1 MTVYE
6 LMQELSRYKADTE
19 VKFNVKAEYDTD
31 VKAEFDRENE
41 DDIQEVTVTAL
52 FDDTVYFADI
62 EGNESVRYGN
72 SYIQINLEY

>member
-19 VKFNVKAEYDTD
+19 VKFNVKVEYDTD
-31 VKAEFDRENE
+31 VKAEFD
-41 DDIQEVTVTAL
+41 
-52 FDDTVYFADI
+52 DTVYFADI
-62 EGNESVRYGN
+62 EDNESVRYGN

>member
-19 VKFNVKAEYDTD
+19 VKFSVKEDFEAEADG
-31 VKAEFDRENE
+31 E
-41 DDIQEVTVTAL
+41 
-52 FDDTVYFADI
+52 TVYFDDI
-62 EGNESVRYGN
+62 EDNESVRYGN

>member
-19 VKFNVKAEYDTD
+19 VKFCLKANFE
-31 VKAEFDRENE
+31 AEFGEEDETDMTVAGNFCE
-41 DDIQEVTVTAL
+41 TLYFDDIE
-52 FDDTVYFADI
+52 D
-62 EGNESVRYGN
+62 NESVRYGN